1 MSKSKYQI
9 VDALRAVFSI
19 PIPICH
25 DLGVGIGITGVA
37 AHDFDGL
44 LST

>member
-9 VDALRAVFSI
+9 VDALRAVISI

-25 DLGVGIGITGVA
+25 DLGVGITGAA